1 VPYSGVFPK
10 RIFAQKIVNHFSCQE
25 RLTGAEAEVVYV
37 VVCFLLCRGGFFHRK
52 AAIVTFTKKS

>member
-25 RLTGAEAEVVYV
+25 RLTGAEAEVVFV
-37 VVCFLLCRGGFFHRK
+37 VVYFLLSRDGL
-52 AAIVTFTKKS
+52 FTT